1 MLEVKESASIYA
13 KSLSVLQEYQKNII
27 MLNNNIKL
35 SNNNIEKYTILA
47 EKMYAMKL
55 YFSWW

>member
-55 YFSWW
+55 YFSW